1 MPRFFQQLQK
11 PVHRSKLA
19 SIPTRDLAGERG
31 IKLPYFVTFVLEG
44 LLDQLA
50 GLGIQH
56 RDALLSR
63 MQINA
68 YNSHLGL
75 LRLERC

>member
-1 MPRFFQQLQK
+1 
-11 PVHRSKLA
+11 VHRSGGFD
-19 SIPTRDLAGERG
+19 PYQNLAGERR
-31 IKLPYFVTFVLEG
+31 IKVPHFVTIVLKG

-50 GLGIQH
+50 CLGIQH
-56 RDALLSR
+56 RDGLLSR

-75 LRLERC
+75 LRPERC